1 MPDRLSSTDPP
12 HDGVVVPS
20 PGVAREI
27 HRETVREERNRLL
40 KRLPLVVLAI
50 LFWGWSARWHVET
63 LPFFV
68 VGLSLFWT
76 ASAGID
82 WWRLRGADP
91 VEAVRADRLH
101 KLEQDKHEQ
110 RLLSTTLAMT
120 YGLVGAIGAVWVFQ
134 ILTGGLNRSVLVA
147 GLVKPA
153 VRAGQWW
160 RLLTATYLHG
170 SLWHFWGNMAA
181 LRGLGGTIESYDRRL
196 RLPLVYLAAAL
207 GGSVVSTVFVAK
219 TSVGASGGIMGL
231 CGYLLVLATRQPHI
245 APPWIRNWMIAAFG
259 GTAVLGLLGFFF
271 IDNFAHIGGA
281 LTGLWCG
288 AVMIPAEGQSVTP
301 GRERLLDTLGWVAA
315 AILLAGAAFTVR
327 RLISG

>member
-1 MPDRLSSTDPP
+1 VPDRLSPTDPSP
-12 HDGVVVPS
+12 DDVVVPS

-27 HRETVREERNRLL
+27 HRETVRDERNRLL
-40 KRLPLVVLAI
+40 KRLPLVALAI
-50 LFWGWSARWHVET
+50 LFWGLSARWHVET

-68 VGLSLFWT
+68 VGLSVFWT
-76 ASAGID
+76 VNAGIE
-82 WWRLRGADP
+82 WWRFRNADP
-91 VEAVRADRLH
+91 VEAVRADRLQR
-101 KLEQDKHEQ
+101 LEQDRHEQ

-120 YGLVGAIGAVWVFQ
+120 HGLVGAIGAVWVFQ
-134 ILTGGLNRSVLVA
+134 ILTGGLDRSVFVA

-196 RLPLVYLAAAL
+196 RLPLVYLLAAL
-207 GGSVVSTVFVAK
+207 GGSVVSTAFVAK
-219 TSVGASGGIMGL
+219 ISVGASGGIMGL
-231 CGYLLVLATRQPHI
+231 CGYLLMLSRHQPHI
-245 APPWIRNWMIAAFG
+245 APPWIRRWMIAAFS

-281 LTGLWCG
+281 LTGLLCG
-288 AVMIPAEGQSVTP
+288 AVMIPAEGQPATS
-301 GRERLLDTLGWVAA
+301 GRERLLDALGWIAA
-315 AILLAGAAFTVR
+315 AILLGGAAFTVR